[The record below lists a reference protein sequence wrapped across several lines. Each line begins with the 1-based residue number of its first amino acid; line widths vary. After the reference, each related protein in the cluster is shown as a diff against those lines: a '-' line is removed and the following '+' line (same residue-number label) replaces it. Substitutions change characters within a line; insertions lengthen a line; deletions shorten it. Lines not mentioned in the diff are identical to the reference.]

1 MADCRRRSPTS
12 RKESMNRFR
21 FALVVCLCILGLA
34 AAGWAQERPT
44 SSAQKLIVGVK
55 EAPPFAIKQADNT
68 WSGLSIE
75 LWQAIAMDLQLSYT
89 WRELD
94 LSGLLQGV
102 ADGSLDVGVAA
113 LTITPEREKLFDFT
127 QPFYITGL
135 GIAVPAQPASG
146 RFIVARRVFS
156 RPFLEIVAFLGLL
169 LLGVGTLIWLCE
181 HRHNAHQFG
190 GGVFHGLRAGVW
202 WAAATMTTVG
212 YGDKSPTTTA
222 GQVVGL
228 LWMFTSLIVVAG
240 VIASMTAALTV
251 AEMTPRV
258 RGPER
263 LAEIRVGTVPTSTSE
278 AYLRTH
284 RLPYHAYATVLDGL
298 RALAAGDLDAM
309 VYDAPLLRYLVAKEF
324 PARVTVLPHTFER
337 QYYGIALPTGSPWRE
352 KIDYV
357 LLEKIRQPAWRDL
370 LYRYL
375 GQDDQ
380 G

>member
-1 MADCRRRSPTS
+1 
-12 RKESMNRFR
+12 MNRFR
-21 FALVVCLCILGLA
+21 FALVICLCILGLA

-113 LTITPEREKLFDFT
+113 LTITPERERLVDFT

-135 GIAVPAQPASG
+135 GIAVPAQPSRG
-146 RFIVARRVFS
+146 RFAIVRRVFS
-156 RPFLEIVAFLGLL
+156 RPFLGIVTFLGGM

-181 HRHNAHQFG
+181 HWHNPQQFG
-190 GGVFHGLRAGVW
+190 GGVLHGLRAGVW

-212 YGDKSPTTTA
+212 YGDKTPTTMA

-228 LWMFTSLIVVAG
+228 LWMFISLIVMAG
-240 VIASMTAALTV
+240 LIASLTAALTV
-251 AEMTPRV
+251 AE
-258 RGPER
+258 
-263 LAEIRVGTVPTSTSE
+263 L
-278 AYLRTH
+278 
-284 RLPYHAYATVLDGL
+284 
-298 RALAAGDLDAM
+298 
-309 VYDAPLLRYLVAKEF
+309 
-324 PARVTVLPHTFER
+324 
-337 QYYGIALPTGSPWRE
+337 
-352 KIDYV
+352 
-357 LLEKIRQPAWRDL
+357 
-370 LYRYL
+370 
-375 GQDDQ
+375 
-380 G
+380 

>member
-146 RFIVARRVFS
+146 RLTVVRRILS
-156 RPFLEIVAFLGLL
+156 RPFLEIVVFLGLM
-169 LLGVGTLIWLCE
+169 LLGVGTLICL
-181 HRHNAHQFG
+181 
-190 GGVFHGLRAGVW
+190 
-202 WAAATMTTVG
+202 
-212 YGDKSPTTTA
+212 
-222 GQVVGL
+222 
-228 LWMFTSLIVVAG
+228 VAG
-240 VIASMTAALTV
+240 CSTAY
-251 AEMTPRV
+251 
-258 RGPER
+258 GPVSGGR
-263 LAEIRVGTVPTSTSE
+263 P
-278 AYLRTH
+278 
-284 RLPYHAYATVLDGL
+284 
-298 RALAAGDLDAM
+298 
-309 VYDAPLLRYLVAKEF
+309 PL
-324 PARVTVLPHTFER
+324 
-337 QYYGIALPTGSPWRE
+337 
-352 KIDYV
+352 
-357 LLEKIRQPAWRDL
+357 
-370 LYRYL
+370 
-375 GQDDQ
+375 
-380 G
+380 

>member
-1 MADCRRRSPTS
+1 
-12 RKESMNRFR
+12 MNRSR
-21 FALVVCLCILGLA
+21 SALIVGLCILGLA
-34 AAGWAQERPT
+34 ALARAQERPT
-44 SSAQKLIVGVK
+44 QSAQKLIVGVK
-55 EAPPFAIKQADNT
+55 EAPPFAIKQDDNT

-94 LSGLLQGV
+94 LPGLLQGV

-113 LTITPEREKLFDFT
+113 LTITPERERLFDFT
-127 QPFYITGL
+127 HPYYITGL
-135 GIAVPAQPASG
+135 GIAVPAQPSSG
-146 RFIVARRVFS
+146 RFAIVWRFFS
-156 RPFLEIVAFLGLL
+156 RPFLDIVAFLGLM
-169 LLGVGTLIWLCE
+169 LLGVGTLIWMCE

-240 VIASMTAALTV
+240 VIASMTTALTV
-251 AEMTPRV
+251 AELTTRV
-258 RGPER
+258 RGPEG
-263 LAEIRVGTVPTSTSE
+263 LAESRVGTVPTSSSE
-278 AYLRTH
+278 AYLRAH
-284 RLPYHAYATVLDGL
+284 RLQYHAYATVQDGL
-298 RALAAGDLDAM
+298 RALATGKLDAV
-309 VYDAPLLRYLVAKEF
+309 VYDAPLLRYLVAKEL
-324 PARVTVLPHTFER
+324 PGRVTVLPNTFER

-352 KIDYV
+352 EINV
-357 LLEKIRQPAWRDL
+357 LLLEKIHQPAWRDL

>member
-1 MADCRRRSPTS
+1 
-12 RKESMNRFR
+12 MNRSR
-21 FALVVCLCILGLA
+21 FALVICLCILGLA
-34 AAGWAQERPT
+34 AVGWAQERPT
-44 SSAQKLIVGVK
+44 PSAQKLIVGVK

-75 LWQAIAMDLQLSYT
+75 LWKAIAADLQLSYT

-94 LSGLLQGV
+94 LPALLQGV
-102 ADGSLDVGVAA
+102 TDGSLDVAVAA
-113 LTITPEREKLFDFT
+113 LTITPERERLCDFT

-135 GIAVPAQPASG
+135 GIAVPAQPSSG
-146 RFIVARRVFS
+146 RFTMVRRVLS
-156 RPFLEIVAFLGLL
+156 RPFLEIVIFLGLM

-181 HRHNAHQFG
+181 HRHNAPQFG

-240 VIASMTAALTV
+240 VIASMTTALTV
-251 AEMTPRV
+251 AELTSRV
-258 RGPER
+258 HGPAE
-263 LAEIRVGTVPTSTSE
+263 LAEARVGTVSTSTSE

-284 RLPYHAYATVLDGL
+284 RLQYHAYATVRDGL
-298 RALAAGDLDAM
+298 RALTAGDLDAM
-309 VYDAPLLRYLVAKEF
+309 VYDVPLLRYLATQEL
-324 PARVTVLPHTFER
+324 PGRVTILPSTFER

-352 KIDYV
+352 EINV
-357 LLEKIRQPAWRDL
+357 RLLEKIRQPAWHDL

-380 G
+380 S